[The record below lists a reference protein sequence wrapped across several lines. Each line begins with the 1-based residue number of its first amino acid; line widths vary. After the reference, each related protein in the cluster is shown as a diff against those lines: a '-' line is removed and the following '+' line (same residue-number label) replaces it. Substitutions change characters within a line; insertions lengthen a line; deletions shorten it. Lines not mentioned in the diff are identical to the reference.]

1 MRKPSPHDHGTPDG
15 PVVRT
20 IAATRV
26 YQEGPHGVR
35 GVCDFDLSVAPGEIV
50 GLSGRSGSGKSTALR
65 LVSAIERPD
74 SGRVEFGG
82 RDVWA
87 GVRGSSPQLP
97 RTGYVMPVFQDP
109 TSSLD
114 PRWAIYRSVTEPMT
128 VHRRLSRAERVA
140 AARTML
146 EGVGLDHVDV
156 HALPSQL
163 SGGQCQRVAIVRALS
178 GGPALLVADEP
189 TASLDVT
196 SAAGIMHLLRRTADA
211 GTAIVVVSHDQRV
224 LETLADRILRLENG
238 QVVQADQPDQP
249 DRLLSN

>member
-1 MRKPSPHDHGTPDG
+1 MSA

-20 IAATRV
+20 VGATRV
-26 YQEGPHGVR
+26 YREDPPGVR
-35 GVCDFDLSVAPGEIV
+35 GVCDFDLSVAPGEVV

-65 LVSAIERPD
+65 LVAAIERPD

-82 RDVWA
+82 RDAWA
-87 GVRGSSPQLP
+87 GARGASPRLP

-114 PRWAIYRSVTEPMT
+114 PRWAIKRSVTEPMT
-128 VHRRLSRAERVA
+128 VQRRLTRAERVS
-140 AARTML
+140 AARHL
-146 EGVGLDHVDV
+146 LDSVGLDHVDV

-163 SGGQCQRVAIVRALS
+163 SGGQCQRVAIVRALA

-211 GTAIVVVSHDQRV
+211 GTAIVIVSHDQRV

-238 QVVQADQPDQP
+238 QVVQAEQLDA
-249 DRLLSN
+249 DRSLPSTTAG

>member
-1 MRKPSPHDHGTPDG
+1 MSKPAPHQHTSPDG

-20 IAATRV
+20 VGASRV

-35 GVCDFDLSVAPGEIV
+35 GVCDFDVSVAPGEIV

-65 LVSAIERPD
+65 LVAAIERPD

-82 RDVWA
+82 RDAWA
-87 GVRGSSPQLP
+87 GVGGASPHLP

-114 PRWAIYRSVTEPMT
+114 PRWPIYRSVTEPMT
-128 VHRRLSRAERVA
+128 VHRRLTRAERVD
-140 AARTML
+140 AARTLL
-146 EGVGLDHVDV
+146 ENVGLDHVDV

-163 SGGQCQRVAIVRALS
+163 SGGQCQRVAIVRALA

-196 SAAGIMHLLRRTADA
+196 SAAGIMHLLRRTADT
-211 GTAIVVVSHDQRV
+211 GTAIVVVSHDRRV
-224 LETLADRILRLENG
+224 LATLADRIVRLENG
-238 QVVQADQPDQP
+238 QVVQP
-249 DRLLSN
+249 DRGRARPTAVER